1 MSGKR
6 GKSRRWAQAQARDPW
21 VRKARARGLPA
32 RSAFKL
38 EEIIER
44 YQLLRPGQA
53 VLELGAAP
61 GGWTRLAVAAVGP
74 SGRVVGIDRL
84 EMKPVPGAEILR
96 GDVAEEGMAERLA
109 AALGRPADVVLC
121 DIAPNLTGIRDV
133 DAANQA
139 ELAALACDCAAAVLK
154 PGGALFIKAFEGEGS
169 RELRARLEAEYGS
182 VKHLKPAASRDRS
195 SEYYLLARGLG
206 KANSGAGK
214 DA

>member
-1 MSGKR
+1 M
-6 GKSRRWAQAQARDPW
+6 
-21 VRKARARGLPA
+21 PA

-84 EMKPVPGAEILR
+84 EMKPVAGAEILR
-96 GDVAEEGMAERLA
+96 ADLSDAGVVEKLRE
-109 AALGRPADVVLC
+109 ALGGPADVVLC

-139 ELAALACDCAAAVLK
+139 ELAELTCDCTAAVLK
-154 PGGALFIKAFEGEGS
+154 PGGTLFVKAFEGEGS
-169 RELRARLEAEYGS
+169 RDLRARLETDFRS
-182 VKHLKPAASRDRS
+182 VKRLKPAASRDRS
-195 SEYYLLARGLG
+195 SEFYLLARGLE
-206 KANSGAGK
+206 NPESGRARES
-214 DA
+214 

>member
-1 MSGKR
+1 MSGRR
-6 GKSRRWAQAQARDPW
+6 GKSKRWAQSQARDPW

-38 EEIIER
+38 EEVIER
-44 YQLLRPGQA
+44 HRLLRPGQT

-61 GGWTRLAVAAVGP
+61 GGWTRLAVQAVGP

-84 EMKPVPGAEILR
+84 EMKPVPGARILTA
-96 GDVAEEGMAERLA
+96 DLAESGMVERLRE
-109 AALGRPADVVLC
+109 ALEGAADVVLC

-139 ELAALACDCAAAVLK
+139 ELAELASACAASLLK

-169 RELRARLEAEYGS
+169 QALRQRLEREYAA
-182 VKHLKPAASRDRS
+182 VKRLKPAASRDRS
-195 SEYYLLARGLG
+195 SEFYLLAQGLSNPDT
-206 KANSGAGK
+206 AQ
-214 DA
+214 D